1 MGHGKGSGNM
11 FIERLLNDGNA
22 PLLEQMLR
30 FTTARHNLLAEN
42 VVNVSTPNY
51 RQKDLS
57 VEKFQRLLSERLETR
72 DRSPRG
78 TVGFEDIGADVE
90 NPTRNIL
97 FHDGNNRS
105 MEQLQSD
112 MAKNGLMH
120 NMVIELLRKQYAQM
134 DMALKERVA

>member
-1 MGHGKGSGNM
+1 MY
-11 FIERLLNDGNA
+11 IERMLNDGNA

-30 FTTARHNLLAEN
+30 FTTERHKLLAED
-42 VVNVSTPNY
+42 VVNVSTPGF

-57 VEKFQRLLSERLETR
+57 VDKFQRLLSERLETR

-78 TVGFEDIGADVE
+78 SVGFDDIGVDVE

-105 MEQLQSD
+105 MEQLMSD
-112 MAKNGLMH
+112 EAKNAMMH
-120 NMVIELLRKQYAQM
+120 NMVVELLRKQFSELES
-134 DMALKERVA
+134 ALRE

>member
-1 MGHGKGSGNM
+1 M
-11 FIERLLNDGNA
+11 FIERMLNDGNA

-30 FTTARHNLLAEN
+30 FTTERHKLLAED
-42 VVNVSTPNY
+42 VVNVSTPGF

-105 MEQLQSD
+105 MEQLMSD
-112 MAKNGLMH
+112 EAKNAMMH
-120 NMVIELLRKQYAQM
+120 NMVIELLRKQFSELES
-134 DMALKERVA
+134 ALRERVT